1 MSNRKVNVELN
12 LTPFIDLFSTLVVF
26 LLLTAV
32 WNQLSSLSTNI
43 ESSTS
48 SDSPPPKKKEIQL
61 GVTIFQNKVQ
71 ILEDN
76 KPLDIPNIAPGK
88 MDIDRITKQIQILR
102 QKYPKKKDV
111 TLNTA
116 NTTPYG
122 HMIQI
127 FDTLVGE
134 DFPEVG
140 VNTQ

>member
-1 MSNRKVNVELN
+1 MARKVNEDLN

-32 WNQLSSLSTNI
+32 WNQLNSLSTNI
-43 ESSTS
+43 ENSTS
-48 SDSPPPKKKEIQL
+48 SDSTPPPKKEVQL
-61 GVTIFQNKVQ
+61 GITVFQDKVQ

-76 KPLDIPNIAPGK
+76 KPINIPNTAKGE
-88 MDIDRITKQIQILR
+88 MDMTNIVKYIQYLH
-102 QKYPKKKDV
+102 QKYPTKKNI

-116 NTTPYG
+116 NTIPYG

-134 DFPEVG
+134 DFPDVG